1 MLMEVVR
8 GYQKK
13 YLTKWIG
20 VGYQEGDVDNKSVQT
35 SFRNRYIFYM
45 YGKKFDFVEK
55 LLLYEFDGVIPSRSN
70 ARTLNIQQGS
80 WVWL

>member
-1 MLMEVVR
+1 MELVR

-20 VGYQEGDVDNKSVQT
+20 VGYQEGDVDNKSVPT

-45 YGKKFDFVEK
+45 YGKKFDFVEETVA
-55 LLLYEFDGVIPSRSN
+55 L
-70 ARTLNIQQGS
+70 
-80 WVWL
+80 